1 MTRRQFTTNLQGIF
15 APVVTPYTRRGD
27 VDEALYREN
36 LERYRGTGLAGI
48 VVAGSTGEASYLT
61 GPERLRLTEITRRV
75 LKPPELLIVGTGL
88 ESTRA
93 TLDLSREAFQR
104 GADAVLVVTPNYYKS
119 RMDSAALTAHFHTLA
134 DKLRR
139 PVIVYNIPQFTGVR
153 MSPELIGRLA
163 RHPNVVGLKES
174 SGDLAYM
181 RAILRKVPSGFRVLV
196 GSALILM
203 DALRAGAA
211 GGVLSQAGFVPEL
224 CVSAY
229 DAVRNRRWK
238 IAQDLQGRLRILARE
253 IALPY
258 GVAGIKVA
266 YELCGYAG
274 GDPRLPLVPLSKA
287 ARRVVAATLR
297 EARAGLEF

>member
-1 MTRRQFTTNLQGIF
+1 MTRKQFTTCLQGIF

-27 VDEALYREN
+27 VDEGLYREN
-36 LERYRGTGLAGI
+36 LERYRGSGLAGI
-48 VVAGSTGEASYLT
+48 VVAGSTGEAPYLT

-104 GADAVLVVTPNYYKS
+104 GADAVLAVTPNYYKS
-119 RMDSAALTAHFHTLA
+119 RMDSAALAAHFRTLA

-139 PVIVYNIPQFTGVR
+139 PVIMYNIPQFTGVR
-153 MSPELIGRLA
+153 MSPDLIGALA
-163 RHPNVVGLKES
+163 RHPNIVGLKES

-181 RAILRKVPSGFRVLV
+181 RAILRKVRPGFRVLV

-224 CVSAY
+224 CVGAY
-229 DAVRNRRWK
+229 DAVRRRRWK
-238 IAQDLQGRLRILARE
+238 TARDLQERLRILASK

-274 GDPRLPLVPLSKA
+274 GDPRLPLIPLPAA